1 MRMRMPTAPPAAEGA
16 EGLEEAEAAAEE
28 RAEEEEEEGAVR
40 GLTAPLRGE
49 ASSEGRQQ

>member
-16 EGLEEAEAAAEE
+16 EGLEEAEAEAEE
-28 RAEEEEEEGAVR
+28 RAEEEEGAVR

>member
-16 EGLEEAEAAAEE
+16 EGLEEEEAAAEE
-28 RAEEEEEEGAVR
+28 RAEEEEEGAVR